1 MTTTRISKPFAIA
14 AAIASFCA
22 PAISLAPMAQAD
34 DALAPIRST
43 VARDRS
49 GTACKALDYN
59 VDLEATAQKYARTE
73 KLEDGLASAFKGTVV
88 PFKGSG
94 DPQAAATTSA
104 YASGAGPAIS
114 DCKWTD
120 VGVGFVRYEEGQR
133 PDLDG
138 DEIDVVTIVFGQA
151 QAPAPE
157 PVKCEGG
164 TTVPAGQ
171 TCPPLKLKV
180 PVLTDAVDVTFPNKG
195 ALEWT
200 VNVTNNSPDIGGKC
214 TYNATSP
221 GLPPSSKN
229 FDLGPKGTATFQ
241 VPAPPLFTTWRVVT
255 SCRGTWEG
263 QDVEFGHDEQNV
275 P

>member
-1 MTTTRISKPFAIA
+1 MTATRISKPFAIA

-94 DPQAAATTSA
+94 DPQAAATTFA

-151 QAPAPE
+151 EAPAPE

-200 VNVTNNSPDIGGKC
+200 VNVTNNSPDIGG
-214 TYNATSP
+214 NDLQRNQSRAASLQQELRP
-221 GLPPSSKN
+221 GPQG
-229 FDLGPKGTATFQ
+229 DATFQ

-275 P
+275 L